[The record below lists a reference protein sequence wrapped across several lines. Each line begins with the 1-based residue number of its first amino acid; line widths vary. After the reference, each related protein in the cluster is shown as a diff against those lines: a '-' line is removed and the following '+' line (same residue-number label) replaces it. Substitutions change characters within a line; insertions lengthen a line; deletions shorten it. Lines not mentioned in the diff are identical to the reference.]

1 MLLLTLIN
9 EQSRDSMLQFYYNKL
24 RSGILQRYKRCIL
37 YSVIHLGSLKAAFRN
52 PDYAKSEEI
61 IVVPGNF
68 SVGPLKDVH
77 TRDGIEARFQW
88 LEQRYLI
95 EDDGLMICEREM
107 KEAIEKIKNIP
118 LIRI

>member
-1 MLLLTLIN
+1 M
-9 EQSRDSMLQFYYNKL
+9 
-24 RSGILQRYKRCIL
+24 
-37 YSVIHLGSLKAAFRN
+37 KAAFRN

-95 EDDGLMICEREM
+95 EDDGLIICEREM

-118 LIRI
+118 LIRIY